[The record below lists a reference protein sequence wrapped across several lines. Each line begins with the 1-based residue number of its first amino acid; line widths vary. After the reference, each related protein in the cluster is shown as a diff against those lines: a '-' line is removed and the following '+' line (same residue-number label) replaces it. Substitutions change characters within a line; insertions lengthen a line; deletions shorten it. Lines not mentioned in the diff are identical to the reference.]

1 MRGFNGKMK
10 ILNIDMDNTLIYSY
24 KHDIGREK
32 INVELYN
39 GREISYI
46 TERTFELLGEVNKEF
61 LIVPT
66 TTRTKEQ
73 YERIFL
79 GIGLI
84 KYALV
89 CDGGVLLV
97 DGKRDEEWYKVSKNL
112 ISNSVDELFKAVLY
126 LENEELRKFEV
137 RFIEELFVFTKCDE
151 PETVVCMLR
160 SKLNLSLVDVFNNGI
175 KVYVV
180 PKNLDKGTA
189 VKRFRGYLGKCVGK
203 VVAAGDSEF
212 DIPMVKCADEGI
224 VPKGFMNRFKLADD
238 NGKICEMPGKK
249 VFAEEILEKLCLDCY
264 KI

>member
-1 MRGFNGKMK
+1 MYVRFECKMK

-32 INVELYN
+32 INIELYN

-46 TERTFELLGEVNKEF
+46 TKRTFELLNEIKKKF

-66 TTRTKEQ
+66 TTRTREQ

-89 CDGGVLLV
+89 CNGGVLLV
-97 DGKRDEEWYKVSKNL
+97 DGKVDEEWYKVSKNL
-112 ISNSVDELFKAVLY
+112 ISNSVDELLKAVLY
-126 LENEELRKFEV
+126 LESEELRKFEV
-137 RFIEELFVFTKCDE
+137 RFIEELFVFTKCDK
-151 PETVVCMLR
+151 PETVVCKLR
-160 SKLNLSLVDVFNNGI
+160 YKLNLSLVDVFNNGI

-189 VKRFRGYLGKCVGK
+189 VKRFRAYLGDDVEK

-212 DIPMVKCADEGI
+212 DISMVECADEGI
-224 VPKGFMNRFKLADD
+224 VPKRFINRFKLTNDE
-238 NGKICEMPGKK
+238 GKICEMPGKK
-249 VFAEEILEKLCLDCY
+249 VFAEEMLEKICLER
-264 KI
+264 

>member
-1 MRGFNGKMK
+1 MRFECKMK

-46 TERTFELLGEVNKEF
+46 TKRTFELLNEIKKKF

-66 TTRTKEQ
+66 TTRTREQ

-89 CDGGVLLV
+89 CNGGVLLV
-97 DGKRDEEWYKVSKNL
+97 DGKVDEEWYKVSKNL
-112 ISNSVDELFKAVLY
+112 ISNSVDELLKAVLY
-126 LENEELRKFEV
+126 LESEELRKFEV
-137 RFIEELFVFTKCDE
+137 RFIEELFVFTKCDK
-151 PETVVCMLR
+151 PETVVCKLR
-160 SKLNLSLVDVFNNGI
+160 YKLNLSLVDVFNNGI

-189 VKRFRGYLGKCVGK
+189 VKRFRAYLGDDVEK

-212 DIPMVKCADEGI
+212 DIPMVECADEGI
-224 VPKGFMNRFKLADD
+224 VPKGFRNRFELIND

-249 VFAEEILEKLCLDCY
+249 VFAEEILEKICLER
-264 KI
+264 